1 MVALFNVKVPPCRVD
16 QVNVQKSTIPGC
28 LQTFTCHPA
37 VWNGERLRSRPSG
50 GVVQR
55 DIEKSRVHETNK
67 QNKTT
72 SKEPFKAL
80 RRSAEGIGAWRAP
93 QLGWGA
99 NSPLPGCATALSK
112 GYYFNFIIE
121 RRRRL
126 HGPRGMTCEE
136 NVSVCKRCKSTPP
149 WWHFLTLCT
158 FTRHGGLATLK
169 SSTHMVEF

>member
-1 MVALFNVKVPPCRVD
+1 MLEHSDVKLSTCMVALFNVKVPPCRVD

-80 RRSAEGIGAWRAP
+80 RE
-93 QLGWGA
+93 
-99 NSPLPGCATALSK
+99 
-112 GYYFNFIIE
+112 E
-121 RRRRL
+121 RGG
-126 HGPRGMTCEE
+126 HRGVE
-136 NVSVCKRCKSTPP
+136 STPAWLGCEQP
-149 WWHFLTLCT
+149 LARMRDGHVE
-158 FTRHGGLATLK
+158 GLLL
-169 SSTHMVEF
+169 

>member
-55 DIEKSRVHETNK
+55 DIEKSKGHETNK

-72 SKEPFKAL
+72 SKEPIKAL
-80 RRSAEGIGAWRAP
+80 REERGGHRARL
-93 QLGWGA
+93 QSRGV
-99 NSPLPGCATALSK
+99 PGC
-112 GYYFNFIIE
+112 
-121 RRRRL
+121 
-126 HGPRGMTCEE
+126 RG
-136 NVSVCKRCKSTPP
+136 VPP
-149 WWHFLTLCT
+149 WGSAT
-158 FTRHGGLATLK
+158 GGRLRWQALAR
-169 SSTHMVEF
+169 MRDGPVEGLLL

>member
-1 MVALFNVKVPPCRVD
+1 MRTAYWKIQTLNCPPCMVALFNVKAPPCRVD

-55 DIEKSRVHETNK
+55 DIEKSRGHETNK

-80 RRSAEGIGAWRAP
+80 REERGGHRGVESTPAWLGCEQPLARMRDGPVEGLLLEFHCRKAP
-93 QLGWGA
+93 QA
-99 NSPLPGCATALSK
+99 
-112 GYYFNFIIE
+112 
-121 RRRRL
+121 
-126 HGPRGMTCEE
+126 
-136 NVSVCKRCKSTPP
+136 
-149 WWHFLTLCT
+149 
-158 FTRHGGLATLK
+158 
-169 SSTHMVEF
+169 

>member
-1 MVALFNVKVPPCRVD
+1 MRTACWNIHTLNCPPCMVALFNVKVPPCRVD

-72 SKEPFKAL
+72 SKEPIKAL
-80 RRSAEGIGAWRAP
+80 REERGG
-93 QLGWGA
+93 
-99 NSPLPGCATALSK
+99 PGCATALSK

-136 NVSVCKRCKSTPP
+136 NVSVCKRVTSVASPP
-149 WWHFLTLCT
+149 L
-158 FTRHGGLATLK
+158 HGGT
-169 SSTHMVEF
+169 F